1 MNPLKPRKLY
11 LDTSVIGG
19 YFDEEFKEAT
29 RRLWELAE
37 AGEYQFVSSEVT
49 KGEMVDAPEHVRVL
63 FESTFA
69 DLLTITEDARTLA
82 LAYLEQEVV
91 TEKYYE
97 DALHVAVATVE
108 GVNLLVSWNFK
119 HLVNIHREEAFNAV
133 NLINGYTQLRIVTP
147 KELEL

>member
-1 MNPLKPRKLY
+1 MKPRKLY

-19 YFDEEFKEAT
+19 YFDAEFMKPT

-37 AGEYQFVSSEVT
+37 AGEYEFLSSEVT
-49 KGEMVDAPEHVRVL
+49 KGEMVDAPENVRDL

-69 DLLTITEDARTLA
+69 DLLMITEDARTLA
-82 LAYLEQEVV
+82 MAYLEHDVV

-108 GVNLLVSWNFK
+108 GINLLASWNFK

-133 NLINGYTQLRIVTP
+133 NLLNGYPQLRIVNPTQ
-147 KELEL
+147 LEL

>member
-1 MNPLKPRKLY
+1 M
-11 LDTSVIGG
+11 DTSVIGG

-37 AGEYQFVSSEVT
+37 AGEYEFASSEVT
-49 KGEMVDAPEHVRVL
+49 KGEMIDAPEHVRAL

-69 DLLTITEDARTLA
+69 ELLTITEDARMLA
-82 LAYLEQEVV
+82 QDYLKHQVV
-91 TEKYYE
+91 TENYYQ

-108 GVNLLVSWNFK
+108 GINLLASWNFK

-133 NLINGYTQLRIVTP
+133 NLLNGYPQLRIVTP